1 MGIIL
6 PRIMYAV
13 RETRRL
19 LPCYFR
25 MESSLDLVSLSLVL
39 DAADY
44 PVLHLLHVIYAKNGQ
59 HIAAPQK
66 SLREM
71 TNVQLVAVWSV

>member
-1 MGIIL
+1 MGIVL

-13 RETRRL
+13 LETRL

-44 PVLHLLHVIYAKNGQ
+44 PVLRLLHVIHTRNEQ

-66 SLREM
+66 SLRE
-71 TNVQLVAVWSV
+71 TTKTIGGSCV

>member
-1 MGIIL
+1 
-6 PRIMYAV
+6 
-13 RETRRL
+13 
-19 LPCYFR
+19 

-44 PVLHLLHVIYAKNGQ
+44 PVLRLLHVIHTRNE

-66 SLREM
+66 SLRE
-71 TNVQLVAVWSV
+71 TTKTIGGSCV

>member
-1 MGIIL
+1 MGIVL

-13 RETRRL
+13 LETRL

-44 PVLHLLHVIYAKNGQ
+44 PVLRLLHVIYTRNNILLCHKNHYAKR
-59 HIAAPQK
+59 
-66 SLREM
+66 LR
-71 TNVQLVAVWSV
+71 QLVVAV

>member
-6 PRIMYAV
+6 LRIMYAV

-25 MESSLDLVSLSLVL
+25 MESSLDLVFLSLVL

-44 PVLHLLHVIYAKNGQ
+44 PVLRLLHVIYARNE
-59 HIAAPQK
+59 HFAAPQK
-66 SLREM
+66 SLRET
-71 TNVQLVAVWSV
+71 TNTQLVAV